1 MNDND
6 NEVKKSLFLQ
16 MFTNICVM
24 ILTFG
29 YFVLLFLFTIVVVIL
44 CIVPYIL
51 YKSILFIWNK
61 IK

>member
-44 CIVPYIL
+44 CVVPYIL